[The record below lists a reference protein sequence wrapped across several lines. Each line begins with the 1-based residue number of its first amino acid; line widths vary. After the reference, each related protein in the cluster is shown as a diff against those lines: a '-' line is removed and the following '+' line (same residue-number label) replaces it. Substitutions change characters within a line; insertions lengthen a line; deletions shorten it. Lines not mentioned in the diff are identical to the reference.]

1 MTDMS
6 SPSLPMPARLARLER
21 GMLPVAAAALLL
33 LAGGFLI
40 DPAQFFRSYLFA
52 YVFWAGVAVGCL
64 SVSLL
69 SHLTG
74 GMWGLFIRRF
84 LEAGTRT
91 FPVLSLLFLPV
102 AFGVSRIYSWT
113 RPGDDPVLREK
124 AAYLNV
130 PFFLGRAAFYLSA
143 WILLAH
149 FLNKWSRELDAGS
162 PRVASR
168 LQGLAGG
175 GLIVLG
181 LTVTFSAVDWG
192 MSLAP
197 HWFSTIYG
205 VLFIVG
211 QVLSALALMIA
222 LVAMLAD
229 ESPIKDAL
237 RPGILHDLGKLLLAF
252 TMLWAYVNFSQFL
265 IVWSGNISEETPFYL
280 HRLQGG
286 WQPVS
291 LLLLLFHFMIPFL
304 LLLSRD
310 LKRNPRRL
318 GALAGGMFLVRL
330 LDLYWLLGPDLVGHG
345 DQAVP
350 FEPHWLD
357 LVAPVGLGATWLYFY
372 LGQLQRRPILPAGEP
387 AVAELLDA
395 PEAHA

>member
-6 SPSLPMPARLARLER
+6 SPSLPMPAKLARLER
-21 GMLPVAAAALLL
+21 GLLPVAAAGLLL
-33 LAGGFLI
+33 LAVGFLT
-40 DPAQFFRSYLFA
+40 DPTQFFRSYLFG

-64 SVSLL
+64 SVSML

-91 FPVLSLLFLPV
+91 FAVLALLFLPV
-102 AFGVSRIYSWT
+102 AFGVGRIYSWT
-113 RPGDDPVLREK
+113 QPGDDPVLREK

-130 PFFLGRAAFYLSA
+130 PFFLGRAAFYLA
-143 WILLAH
+143 VWMLLAH
-149 FLNKWSRELDAGS
+149 FLNKWSRELDEN
-162 PRVASR
+162 PRVPSH

-175 GLIVLG
+175 GLILLG
-181 LTVTFSAVDWG
+181 LTATFSAVDWG

-205 VLFIVG
+205 VLFMVG
-211 QVLSALALMIA
+211 QV
-222 LVAMLAD
+222 
-229 ESPIKDAL
+229 
-237 RPGILHDLGKLLLAF
+237 LLAF

-286 WQPVS
+286 WQQVS
-291 LLLLLFHFMIPFL
+291 LLLLVFHFMIPFL

-345 DQAVP
+345 HHAVP
-350 FEPHWLD
+350 FKPHWLD

-372 LGQLQRRPILPAGEP
+372 LGQLQSRPILPVGEP
-387 AVAELLDA
+387 AVAEIGR
-395 PEAHA
+395 